1 MELVQLFCDSVDF
14 LVSDLLRLLAGCML
28 QGNESLA
35 EIGATSLL
43 QFIVSSAGRLPT
55 REWVIIIERIDEI
68 VAANGVSLRTALS
81 DELGVKFNEVTDD
94 VAVGGDD
101 AAGQSLDQPDSNTV
115 VNETDEIVENN
126 NETKANDDDN
136 NVDEQT
142 NDNDNNDSNNNIND
156 NTNIDD
162 TNNSDNNNND
172 DDDENEK
179 ENDVEQQTSS
189 EIETQPKPVLESVPS
204 TPSNIK
210 FAEADEDKA
219 VFSVKVKK
227 IFYLKVY

>member
-1 MELVQLFCDSVDF
+1 
-14 LVSDLLRLLAGCML
+14 ML

-81 DELGVKFNEVTDD
+81 DELGVKFND
-94 VAVGGDD
+94 VDVVAGDD
-101 AAGQSLDQPDSNTV
+101 DAGQSLDQPDSNNV
-115 VNETDEIVENN
+115 VNESDEIVENN
-126 NETKANDDDN
+126 NETKDNDDDN
-136 NVDEQT
+136 NADEQP
-142 NDNDNNDSNNNIND
+142 NDNDNNDSNNNID
-156 NTNIDD
+156 DNIDD
-162 TNNSDNNNND
+162 KNNSDDNNND
-172 DDDENEK
+172 DDDDDENENEK
-179 ENDVEQQTSS
+179 ENNVEQQTSS
-189 EIETQPKPVLESVPS
+189 EIEIQPKPVLESVPS

-219 VFSVKVKK
+219 VFSVKVKMFFFLFESLLILK
-227 IFYLKVY
+227 IEKKIKIVDIKSSFINDWSN